1 MGRPNR
7 RALHATGLL
16 VLVLLAA
23 VALLPLLGG
32 PALLLP
38 AAGWVAL
45 AMAGF
50 ILLQLAV
57 FRLLGLRSQADEE
70 PGGSGSGPDVD
81 GDGDGDADGDHEAE
95 GRDRDWRAWR
105 G

>member
-1 MGRPNR
+1 MPRPAR
-7 RALHATGLL
+7 RALQASGLL
-16 VLVLLAA
+16 VVLLIAV

-45 AMAGF
+45 AMAAF
-50 ILLQLAV
+50 IVLQLAL
-57 FRLLGLRSQADEE
+57 FRLFGLRSQADEE
-70 PGGSGSGPDVD
+70 PDQPSSQ
-81 GDGDGDADGDHEAE
+81 EAE
-95 GRDRDWRAWR
+95 SEGDVEPRDWRAWR

>member
-1 MGRPNR
+1 MGRPGR
-7 RALHATGLL
+7 RALHASVLL
-16 VLVLLAA
+16 VLVLLVA

-38 AAGWVAL
+38 AAGWVAF

-57 FRLLGLRSQADEE
+57 FRLLGLRSRADEE
-70 PGGSGSGPDVD
+70 ADESA
-81 GDGDGDADGDHEAE
+81 GDGDGDASAGADRERD
-95 GRDRDWRAWR
+95 DRDWRAWR